1 MTAPAPPPL
10 PPANIPR
17 HIAIIMDGNGRWA
30 RHHNLARAE
39 GHREGAENVLRI
51 LEIVR
56 QYQIKYLTLYAFSVE
71 NWQRPEAEVEA
82 LMQLLAQF
90 LLQHA
95 HKLNENN
102 TRLRTIGNI
111 DVLPAHARDL
121 LKEVVNATAHNNAT
135 TLVLALN
142 YGARTEVLNAVRTCI
157 REAQAG
163 RLDAQTLDWPAFAR
177 YLDTGGIPDPDLI
190 IRTSGETRLSNFL
203 LLQAAYAE
211 MYFSPAL
218 WPDFN
223 GAHLAQAIH
232 AYASRERRFGKTA
245 EQLGKHKPAPPLT

>member
-1 MTAPAPPPL
+1 
-10 PPANIPR
+10 
-17 HIAIIMDGNGRWA
+17 MDGNGRWA
-30 RHHNLARAE
+30 RQHNLARIE

-56 QYQIKYLTLYAFSVE
+56 QYHIEYLTLYAFSVE
-71 NWQRPEAEVEA
+71 NWQRPKAEVEA

-111 DVLPAHARDL
+111 NVLPAHARDP
-121 LKEVVNATAHNNAT
+121 LKEVIHATANNNAT

-142 YGARTEVLNAVRTCI
+142 YGARAEVINAVRSCI
-157 REAQAG
+157 HEVQAG
-163 RLDAQTLDWPAFAR
+163 RLDAQTLDWPTFAR
-177 YLDTGGIPDPDLI
+177 HLDTSEIPDPDLI

-203 LLQAAYAE
+203 LLQSAYAE
-211 MYFSPAL
+211 MYFSPVL
-218 WPDFN
+218 WPDFDDT
-223 GAHLAQAIH
+223 HLAQAIH
-232 AYASRERRFGKTA
+232 AYANRERRFGKTA
-245 EQLGKHKPAPPLT
+245 EQLRKHKTTPPPAP